1 MNPLR
6 LLKDKFWR
14 DSVTLQIGSMINSA
28 GNLLSAVALAHVL
41 GAHEQGQFYVAI
53 ALYSLWF
60 LLLNQGLSAAT
71 VAQVAAAN
79 ARGIRFKVAAW
90 LAFLCKGYLL
100 LALIVIAVGYL
111 VLPLL
116 GALFRAS
123 PQTSQWAFWLSFT
136 PIVELPRIVVCA
148 AFQGTRSMKALAQ
161 TENTHESAR
170 AFLVIA
176 GALMTNSP
184 VGAIVGTLCAS
195 AIGSIVAIEVYIV
208 QQRLPNSPLPSVREI
223 LAQVRD
229 VPLSAG
235 LRMGVKLGLLR
246 SIDALGLQVLPTLF
260 MERWGAS
267 AWVAYL
273 RIART
278 FMTVPLMF
286 MQGVSRTVMP
296 VMSELA
302 GLKDMDRFRQFF
314 VRASVYSG
322 LIISSGILLSLVVL
336 PFALEWLF
344 PPSYREPVWTMC
356 LILVPGF
363 VAQSFCIANDVFYLV
378 TNTLRV
384 GVYLSIALF
393 VFCMPLIAFLAWKI
407 PTTGVAIGMSFSFAT
422 AATNFIFIAY
432 YFRKQKLEKSPSPAP
447 LS

>member
-100 LALIVIAVGYL
+100 LALIVVAVGYL

-116 GALFRAS
+116 GTVFRAS

-148 AFQGTRSMKALAQ
+148 ALQGTRSMKALAQ
-161 TENTHESAR
+161 TENTQESAR

-176 GALMTNSP
+176 GAVMTNSP

-208 QQRLPNSPLPSVREI
+208 QQRLPNSPLPTVREI

-235 LRMGVKLGLLR
+235 LKMGVKMGLLR

-336 PFALEWLF
+336 PFVLELLF

-363 VAQSFCIANDVFYLV
+363 AAQSFCIANDVFYLV

-384 GVYLSIALF
+384 GVYISIALF

-432 YFRKQKLEKSPSPAP
+432 YFRKQKLTKSPSPA
-447 LS
+447 STS

>member
-1 MNPLR
+1 MNPFR

-28 GNLLSAVALAHVL
+28 GNLLSAVALAHLL
-41 GAHEQGQFYVAI
+41 GAHKQGQFYVAI

-79 ARGIRFKVAAW
+79 ARGIRYKVAAW
-90 LAFLCKGYLL
+90 LAFLSKGYLL
-100 LALIVIAVGYL
+100 LGLIVLAVGYF
-111 VLPLL
+111 VLPVL
-116 GALFRAS
+116 GTVFKS
-123 PQTSQWAFWLSFT
+123 TPQTSHWALWLSLT
-136 PIVELPRIVVCA
+136 PIIELPRVVVCA
-148 AFQGTRSMKALAQ
+148 ALQGTRLMKPLAQ
-161 TENTHESAR
+161 TENTQESAR
-170 AFLVIA
+170 AFLVII

-184 VGAIVGTLCAS
+184 VGAILGTLCAS
-195 AIGSIVAIEVYIV
+195 AIGSIVALEVYIA
-208 QQRLPNSPLPSVREI
+208 QQRQPGSPLPSLREI

-260 MERWGAS
+260 MERWGVS

-314 VRASVYSG
+314 TRASVYSG
-322 LIISSGILLSLVVL
+322 LIISSGMLLSLIVIPYVL
-336 PFALEWLF
+336 EFLF

-363 VAQSFCIANDVFYLV
+363 ATQSFCIANDTFYLV

-384 GVYLSIALF
+384 GVYISVALF

-422 AATNFIFIAY
+422 AATNFLFIAY
-432 YFRKQKLEKSPSPAP
+432 YFRKQKLTKPA
-447 LS
+447 